1 MTSPN
6 HERSRRAAVD
16 LQRLA
21 QSARRF
27 FADISPRR
35 GDHFVR
41 AYGDNLSHRLP
52 LLYTVVL
59 FNIVA
64 LAVIFHSTAPRWL
77 WLYVSAATIM
87 AIGARALLAAGSG
100 PRSDRVNRHQSRA
113 ADSGRAAPI
122 RGVSRGGLSC
132 NLLALVEW
140 TGGGPDNKAQ
150 ARQTPDVRPRR
161 DGSARSQVDRRRMLT
176 HIIKSASEPL
186 FHAGPYPR
194 EPSPIVQR

>member
-1 MTSPN
+1 MTPPN
-6 HERSRRAAVD
+6 HKRSRRAAVD
-16 LQRLA
+16 RQRLA

-35 GDHFVR
+35 VDHFVR

-87 AIGARALLAAGSG
+87 AIGARAVYWLPARVRAAIGSTVINPALLTAAERLQYEGYLAA
-100 PRSDRVNRHQSRA
+100 V
-113 ADSGRAAPI
+113 
-122 RGVSRGGLSC
+122 
-132 NLLALVEW
+132 
-140 TGGGPDNKAQ
+140 
-150 ARQTPDVRPRR
+150 
-161 DGSARSQVDRRRMLT
+161 
-176 HIIKSASEPL
+176 
-186 FHAGPYPR
+186 
-194 EPSPIVQR
+194 